1 MAKFV
6 VIVDFEVKGENW
18 DAFVAAASE
27 NARESVRL
35 EPGCHRFDVICAI
48 DDKTKISF
56 YEVFDDVA
64 AFEAHATY
72 PHAAAFG
79 AKAKTLV
86 EKATPRRAELV
97 SE

>member
-1 MAKFV
+1 MAKLV
-6 VIVDFEVKGENW
+6 VIVDFEIKAEDS

-35 EPGCHRFDVICAI
+35 EPGCHRFDVLRAL
-48 DDKTKISF
+48 DDKTKVTF
-56 YEVFDDVA
+56 YEVFDDAA
-64 AFEAHATY
+64 AFDAHATF

-79 AKAKTLV
+79 AVAKALV
-86 EKATPRRAELV
+86 VKAAPRRAELV